1 MLGMSTIFSM
11 EKTCDINIQLVKKC
25 NHYVEKCVNQIKLV
39 VQCEKNALM
48 YL

>member
-1 MLGMSTIFSM
+1 LLGMSTIFSM
-11 EKTCDINIQLVKKC
+11 EKTCDIYIQLVK
-25 NHYVEKCVNQIKLV
+25 KCVNQIKLV